1 MLLFFGF
8 SFELSAYERG
18 AWQKH
23 ETALALFNAGQFE
36 RALRLLQEVNSVLPE
51 NLAVRK
57 NLVMAALG
65 AGQQQLH
72 AGNYLHAA
80 ELLQIGKG
88 VDGQESRLWLLRGIA
103 LLKSSRLGEAE
114 AELNEAWAISGDEPQ
129 VLQHLGQLYYLTDRM
144 EDAVNAW
151 QRSLALAPD
160 NFSLQRQLEKVQRE
174 LVVENELSRNY
185 SGHFILSYADA
196 GQSDVSGDIL
206 DALEEAYTW
215 VGSHLHHYSESRTL
229 VILYTREQFQG
240 LTDSPGWATGLY
252 DGKIRLSIGGLT
264 QIDAPV
270 KALLA
275 HEFMHVAVHELAGK
289 HVPVWLNEGLAEI
302 AARQWE
308 DPSSA
313 IAVPDLEN
321 QALFPLTE
329 LNGSFR
335 DIDAHK
341 IHLAYAQSADFVAYL
356 IARFGWYPFSEL
368 LPLFKSGLS
377 AAQAFDKVYGDYAVS
392 LASLEADWRRQL

>member
-1 MLLFFGF
+1 M
-8 SFELSAYERG
+8 
-18 AWQKH
+18 
-23 ETALALFNAGQFE
+23 
-36 RALRLLQEVNSVLPE
+36 
-51 NLAVRK
+51 
-57 NLVMAALG
+57 
-65 AGQQQLH
+65 
-72 AGNYLHAA
+72 
-80 ELLQIGKG
+80 
-88 VDGQESRLWLLRGIA
+88 
-103 LLKSSRLGEAE
+103 
-114 AELNEAWAISGDEPQ
+114 
-129 VLQHLGQLYYLTDRM
+129 
-144 EDAVNAW
+144 
-151 QRSLALAPD
+151 
-160 NFSLQRQLEKVQRE
+160 
-174 LVVENELSRNY
+174 
-185 SGHFILSYADA
+185 
-196 GQSDVSGDIL
+196 
-206 DALEEAYTW
+206 
-215 VGSHLHHYSESRTL
+215 
-229 VILYTREQFQG
+229 ILYTREQFQG